1 MWHHGSEKPI
11 EILDPSQSSGMNLWG
26 GFGVYLTQDK
36 NLAAR
41 FGPCISSYE
50 IGALSILETDA
61 PISDEHYSQVMGL
74 LDKNVPFMTLAH
86 AEVDTY
92 GDAIILAADYGLK
105 QKEHAV
111 RALKELLG
119 FDALFTKGVEGAL
132 NGETFEEGDLLILLD
147 QTKARFIG
155 SEYARVPQNVFFHG
169 SKESTPIQAFKHGVH
184 PAVTGF
190 AGFSLQQVER
200 HAFFFSS
207 SPKMCSDFGYV
218 HAYQLPEDPVLDL
231 RNDIR
236 ETDKLKLESAGINT
250 RWIDNKPTSSKWE
263 IFDGQDGKEFV
274 RAIKELGYKAV
285 NYKEEDGNGT
295 LHDCRALVDGREAN
309 YLPLTDMVISK
320 RMDIVAATSQMME
333 KYSSNARSVSD
344 SVLKVMIGDTLFD
357 NGLDGDTNTIVKTIK
372 RGDDNLLREQ
382 LSVWNPSFQS
392 ESQIKKTN
400 TLQEEP
406 AIKLRR

>member
-1 MWHHGSEKPI
+1 MAHGPDANAKERQ
-11 EILDPSQSSGMNLWG
+11 EAG
-26 GFGVYLTQDK
+26 
-36 NLAAR
+36 
-41 FGPCISSYE
+41 E
-50 IGALSILETDA
+50 ALS
-61 PISDEHYSQVMGL
+61 L
-74 LDKNVPFMTLAH
+74 L
-86 AEVDTY
+86 
-92 GDAIILAADYGLK
+92 
-105 QKEHAV
+105 
-111 RALKELLG
+111 
-119 FDALFTKGVEGAL
+119 
-132 NGETFEEGDLLILLD
+132 
-147 QTKARFIG
+147 
-155 SEYARVPQNVFFHG
+155 
-169 SKESTPIQAFKHGVH
+169 
-184 PAVTGF
+184 
-190 AGFSLQQVER
+190 
-200 HAFFFSS
+200 
-207 SPKMCSDFGYV
+207 
-218 HAYQLPEDPVLDL
+218 
-231 RNDIR
+231 
-236 ETDKLKLESAGINT
+236 
-250 RWIDNKPTSSKWE
+250 
-263 IFDGQDGKEFV
+263 V

-400 TLQEEP
+400 TIQEEP